1 VLRRDPPGG
10 GISQY
15 LVQIQAITGSS
26 RDREKFG
33 TPYAPIRFHHATDSP
48 AGHQSMERLRYGG
61 GWQVMT
67 VERWIRVI
75 AGTFVLASVGLGW
88 YVSSWFFLF
97 TVFVGLN
104 LFQSGWTNWC
114 LMDTILKK
122 LGVPEK

>member
-1 VLRRDPPGG
+1 MLRRDPPEGG
-10 GISQY
+10 TSKY
-15 LVQIQAITGSS
+15 FFQIQAITGSS
-26 RDREKFG
+26 RDRQRFG
-33 TPYAPIRFHHATDSP
+33 IPYAPIRFHHATVSP
-48 AGHQSMERLRYGG
+48 AGHQSKERLRYRG

-88 YVSSWFFLF
+88 YVSRWFFLF

-122 LGVPEK
+122 LGVPAK